1 MADRVV
7 CVLGCRVGSAAF
19 ERRAAAGARIAS
31 QRGASLVVACG
42 GRAWGGRVEAD
53 ALAEL
58 LVAGGV
64 PEAAIARERLSLDTW
79 DNARFAAAMLRRR
92 GLDAVLVVTCSWHL
106 PRAEMLFRATGLD
119 VEGCGVEP
127 PDPTPR
133 QRAYWKVREAVTSWK
148 DARRRMRTP

>member
-1 MADRVV
+1 
-7 CVLGCRVGSAAF
+7 
-19 ERRAAAGARIAS
+19 
-31 QRGASLVVACG
+31 
-42 GRAWGGRVEAD
+42 VEAD

-58 LVAGGV
+58 LVAREV

-92 GLDAVLVVTCSWHL
+92 GLDAVLVVTCAWHL

-119 VEGCGVEP
+119 VEGFGVEP

-148 DARRRMRTP
+148 DARRRMRIP